1 MANAD
6 IRQLEMDGRVFYPQ
20 TDLNALVNNG
30 AFAIDDEPTLGS
42 TNLVTSDSVYRIKS
56 ETLQEN
62 REMVD
67 SVI

>member
-6 IRQLEMDGRVFYPQ
+6 IKQLEMDGKVFYPQ
-20 TDLNALVNNG
+20 TDIHGLVNNG
-30 AFAIDDEPTLGS
+30 GYAIDDEPTEHS

-67 SVI
+67 SVM